1 MATTLVRAARGE
13 HVDVFVDLHAQL
25 ARRHDDERLDA
36 VRGVGPE
43 PLDDG
48 DAEAEGLAG
57 AGLGLADD
65 VLAGEAEG
73 DGLLLDGE
81 RVDDALGGESLDDV
95 LVDAEFG
102 EGRHDVSLSGSEML
116 PGPCP
121 GAVRCRRAGG
131 GGSTPFTQ
139 PQARE
144 PRSDAGD
151 CLQDTGA
158 RRARPLRAVG
168 RRGCRALGCRP
179 W

>member
-36 VRGVGPE
+36 VRGVEPE
-43 PLDDG
+43 ALDDG

-65 VLAGEAEG
+65 VLAGKAEG

-81 RVDDALGGESLDDV
+81 RVDDALCGEGLDDV

-102 EGRHDVSLSGSEML
+102 EGRHDEMPVWAARYRPGGGMDPRPSLSHRRGGPDPT
-116 PGPCP
+116 PGTCP
-121 GAVRCRRAGG
+121 GYRAAARMPPIRAVPRAG
-131 GGSTPFTQ
+131 
-139 PQARE
+139 
-144 PRSDAGD
+144 
-151 CLQDTGA
+151 
-158 RRARPLRAVG
+158 VG
-168 RRGCRALGCRP
+168 P
-179 W
+179 